1 MNLEAMKEEIKQE
14 EGYSNKVYFDHLGY
28 GTIGYGHLVKPL
40 DNFVEGK
47 VYDNKELEK
56 IFEYDFK
63 ISLQDMETITKDLD
77 IVDQAKEI
85 LVLMLYQLGRT
96 KVLKFKR
103 MFEALRKK
111 DYDSAANEMLDSL
124 WAKKHTPA
132 RAERLANR
140 MRKLI
145 WENIRK
151 ELQLM
156 KRNNLFWKLEKNTR
170 IMIWEA
176 KWLE

>member
-132 RAERLANR
+132 RAERLAKK
-140 MRKLI
+140 MRELT

-151 ELQLM
+151 E
-156 KRNNLFWKLEKNTR
+156 
-170 IMIWEA
+170 
-176 KWLE
+176 

>member
-1 MNLEAMKEEIKQE
+1 
-14 EGYSNKVYFDHLGY
+14 
-28 GTIGYGHLVKPL
+28 
-40 DNFVEGK
+40 
-47 VYDNKELEK
+47 
-56 IFEYDFK
+56 
-63 ISLQDMETITKDLD
+63 METITKDLD

-132 RAERLANR
+132 RAERLAKR
-140 MRKLI
+140 MR
-145 WENIRK
+145 
-151 ELQLM
+151 EL
-156 KRNNLFWKLEKNTR
+156 T
-170 IMIWEA
+170 
-176 KWLE
+176 